1 MRSLMELADLSGRRA
16 LITGGAGHIALA
28 AAKAL
33 TELNAVVAILDLNPD
48 SCHERALMLNEKQAN
63 CAIVVPCDLLDEQ
76 ETRSAVHQVV
86 RELGGLDIIVHCA
99 AYVGTTQNEGWVVP
113 FEKQSVDAWD
123 RALRVN
129 LTASFIL
136 VQEAQEALKKTGKGS
151 VIMISS
157 IYGVVGPDMR
167 LYEGT
172 MMGNPAGYGASKG
185 GLLQLTRY
193 MATILAPN
201 IRVNA
206 ISPGGIWRNQL
217 EVFRERY
224 EARTPLRRMGTEEDL
239 KGAIAYL
246 ASDLSAYVTGQNLVV
261 DGGWTAW

>member
-1 MRSLMELADLSGRRA
+1 MRSLVELGDLSGRRA
-16 LITGGAGHIALA
+16 LITGGAGHIALEA
-28 AAKAL
+28 ANAL
-33 TELNAVVAILDLNPD
+33 IELNAVVAILDLNPD
-48 SCHERALMLNEKQAN
+48 SCHERALMLNEDKAN
-63 CAIVVPCDLLDEQ
+63 CAVSVPCDLSDEQ
-76 ETRSAVHQVV
+76 STRSAVQQVI
-86 RELGGLDIIVHCA
+86 RELGGLEIIIHCA
-99 AYVGTTQNEGWVVP
+99 AYVGTTECEGWVAP
-113 FEKQSVDAWD
+113 FDKQSVDAWD
-123 RALRVN
+123 QALRVN
-129 LTASFIL
+129 LTAPFVL
-136 VQEAQEALKKTGKGS
+136 VQEAQDTLQKTGKGS

-172 MMGNPAGYGASKG
+172 SMGNPAGYAASKG

-206 ISPGGIWRNQL
+206 ITPGGIWRNQPDI
-217 EVFRERY
+217 FCERY

>member
-28 AAKAL
+28 AANAL
-33 TELNAVVAILDLNPD
+33 TELNAVVAISDLTPD
-48 SCHERALMLNEKQAN
+48 SCHERALMLNENKAN
-63 CAIVVPCDLLDEQ
+63 CAISVPCDLSDEQ
-76 ETRSAVHQVV
+76 STRSAVQQAV
-86 RELGGLDIIVHCA
+86 RELGGLEIIIHCA
-99 AYVGTTQNEGWVVP
+99 DASTTQNEGWAVP
-113 FEKQSVDAWD
+113 FEKQSVAAWD
-123 RALRVN
+123 RALRVY
-129 LTASFIL
+129 LTAPFIL
-136 VQEAQEALKKTGKGS
+136 VQEAQEAFKKAGKGS
-151 VIMISS
+151 VIVISS
-157 IYGVVGPDMR
+157 IYGIVGPDMG

-206 ISPGGIWRNQL
+206 ISPGGIWRNQPD
-217 EVFRERY
+217 VFRERY
-224 EARTPLRRMGTEEDL
+224 EKRTPLHRMGTEEDL

-246 ASDLSAYVTGQNLVV
+246 ASDLSAYVTGHNLVV